1 MPVIQKIRY
10 FKDGNEIQLNT
21 ANLAVLD
28 TWVTTLTTDEQSE
41 FAAAETRQ
49 RANQQAKID
58 SGDIISNVILTA
70 STTGVTWNAD
80 SEASVHKFEQDPT
93 WLSYWERWL
102 TAHGLTITE
111 TFTTV

>member
-1 MPVIQKIRY
+1 MPVIQKITY

-21 ANLAVLD
+21 ANISPMI

-41 FAAAETRQ
+41 FAAARTRHL
-49 RANQQAKID
+49 ANRQAKIE
-58 SGDIISNVILTA
+58 SGDITSNVITMT
-70 STTGVTWNAD
+70 TTGVTCWNAD

>member
-1 MPVIQKIRY
+1 MPVIQKITY

-21 ANLAVLD
+21 ANISPMT

-49 RANQQAKID
+49 RANQQAKIE
-58 SGDIISNVILTA
+58 SGDITSNVIT

-80 SEASVHKFEQDPT
+80 SEASVPKYEQDPT

>member
-1 MPVIQKIRY
+1 MPVIQKITY

-21 ANLAVLD
+21 ANISPMI

-41 FAAAETRQ
+41 FAAARTRQ
-49 RANQQAKID
+49 LANRQAKID
-58 SGDIISNVILTA
+58 SGDIISNVIT

-80 SEASVHKFEQDPT
+80 SEASVPKYEQDPT

-102 TAHGLTITE
+102 TAHGLTYTE
-111 TFTTV
+111 TFTKV

>member
-1 MPVIQKIRY
+1 MPVIQKITY

-21 ANLAVLD
+21 ANISLMT

-49 RANQQAKID
+49 RANQQAKIE
-58 SGDIISNVILTA
+58 SGDITSNVIT

-80 SEASVHKFEQDPT
+80 SEASVPKYEQDPT

>member
-28 TWVTTLTTDEQSE
+28 IWVTTLTTDEQSE
-41 FAAAETRQ
+41 FAAARTRQ
-49 RANQQAKID
+49 LANRQAKID
-58 SGDIISNVILTA
+58 SGDIISNVIT
-70 STTGVTWNAD
+70 STTGVTWNTD
-80 SEASVHKFEQDPT
+80 SETSEPRYEQDPT

-102 TAHGLTITE
+102 TAHGLTYTE
-111 TFTTV
+111 TFTKV